1 MPKTLSS
8 GVRFVLGLI
17 SFLLCILLFVSSVAT
32 ILVSDILVVL
42 TSQDNLKKLFSQV
55 LSADLP
61 RPLPRGIASDGGV
74 PCAYPVV
81 VKKMAS
87 PGLRLEE
94 TNAQAGDA
102 LVVWI
107 YETLSKQ
114 YSEEMD
120 LSLETVQD
128 FVARS
133 TLKEFVAEKGASL
146 VSDFYTGE
154 NTTTLT
160 EAEIQ
165 SQLEQN
171 ADLIREIFGYEVTS
185 EAIAEIT
192 KTITENDY
200 LTQIREEGIVN
211 VVLGSASNKPGNSTS
226 GGTSG
231 SHTDSESF
239 GTSIQ
244 ELLDLF
250 RKVASLKTLLICIG
264 ICLLLIGL
272 LFVTNWKR
280 FWAAMNSAGIT
291 LSFAGLFYLVP
302 TVLVWTL
309 PTTWTNSL
317 GDLHIVGILTREIL
331 IMTSGVCIGVFA
343 LGVVLLA
350 GGITTKCIFR
360 KKAVA
365 APVAAVGAAP
375 VAVDE
380 TVAMSE
386 EPIAEE
392 PEKNEPAA
400 KEAPAE
406 AEVSEE
412 TPVARDVP
420 ESV

>member
-1 MPKTLSS
+1 MLKTTHS
-8 GVRFVLGLI
+8 GVRFILGLI
-17 SFLLCILLFVSSVAT
+17 SFLLCILLFVSTVAT
-32 ILVSDILVVL
+32 ILISDILVVL

-61 RPLPRGIASDGGV
+61 RPLPRGIASDGSV

-94 TNAQAGDA
+94 THAQAGDA

-114 YSEEMD
+114 YGEEMD

-128 FVARS
+128 FVERS

-146 VSDFYTGE
+146 ISDFYTGE

-171 ADLIREIFGYEVTS
+171 ADLIQEVFGYEVTS

-192 KTITENDY
+192 NTITENDY
-200 LTQIREEGIVN
+200 LTQIWEEGIVN
-211 VVLGSASNKPGNSTS
+211 VVLGSAGNKPGNSTS

-231 SHTDSESF
+231 SHTDSESS
-239 GTSIQ
+239 GTSMQ

-272 LFVTNWKR
+272 LLVINRKR
-280 FWAAMNSAGIT
+280 IWAAMNSAGIT
-291 LSFAGLFYLVP
+291 LLLAGLLFLVP

-317 GDLHIVGILTREIL
+317 GDLRIVGILTREIL

-350 GGITTKCIFR
+350 GGIVTKYLIW
-360 KKAVA
+360 KKAAVA
-365 APVAAVGAAP
+365 RIAI
-375 VAVDE
+375 
-380 TVAMSE
+380 
-386 EPIAEE
+386 EP
-392 PEKNEPAA
+392 EPAA
-400 KEAPAE
+400 VEEDTVPAQIIPTEAPA
-406 AEVSEE
+406 SEE
-412 TPVARDVP
+412 VP
-420 ESV
+420 AAEDAPETV